1 MKAVETKLHGA
12 WIFVINQYKDDPG
25 YFSVPFNLK
34 EFREVTDFHADFY
47 QDNLSC
53 SKKNVLRGLHYQIKK
68 PQGKLVRIVRGSA
81 QDVIVDLR
89 QSSKTFGQ
97 HFSITLTDKNNLSL
111 WTPPGFAHGFLALE
125 DDTQFFYKV
134 TNEYSPENERTL
146 LWNDP
151 DLGIEWK
158 IDGEPLLSPKDAEG
172 KPLKTCDKYN

>member
-1 MKAVETKLHGA
+1 M
-12 WIFVINQYKDDPG
+12 
-25 YFSVPFNLK
+25 
-34 EFREVTDFHADFY
+34 
-47 QDNLSC
+47 
-53 SKKNVLRGLHYQIKK
+53 
-68 PQGKLVRIVRGSA
+68 RIVRGSA

-97 HFSITLTDKNNLSL
+97 QFSITLTDKNNLSL

-134 TNEYSPENERTL
+134 TNEYSPENERTP

-151 DLGIEWK
+151 ELGIEWK

-172 KPLKTCDKYN
+172 KPLKTCDKYA

>member
-1 MKAVETKLHGA
+1 MKAIETKLHGA
-12 WIFVINQYKDDPG
+12 WIFEIDQYKDDRG
-25 YFSVPFNLK
+25 YFLVSFNLK
-34 EFREVTDFHADFY
+34 KFREVTDFHADFY

-68 PQGKLVRIVRGSA
+68 AQGKLVRIVRGSA

-111 WTPPGFAHGFLALE
+111 WIPPGFAHGFLALE
-125 DDTQFFYKV
+125 DDTHIFYKV
-134 TNEYSPENERTL
+134 TNEYSPEDQRTL

-151 DLGIEWK
+151 DLGIDWK
-158 IDGEPLLSPKDAEG
+158 NDGKPLLSPKDAEG
-172 KPLKTCDKYN
+172 KLLKTCEKYA